1 MRVGVKSM
9 LLLIAGYAVL
19 ITLFALGIDRW
30 LHSFEDAVTLETSHL
45 LAREE
50 AAILSERTLGALA
63 APDGTSRTLLRER
76 IQDLTLLSEVVSS
89 ITVVD
94 REGKVVAS
102 DQRPTG
108 EAAVRPDALFAKG
121 WKPKLRP
128 GAGPRFFQGGD
139 YAVELPLVENR
150 QLVGYMEVEFH
161 SERVAG
167 LFGAARRHLL
177 VAAVAG
183 LAGVFLLG
191 GLLQFQISRQAASIA
206 ATLEDAVPASTE
218 RADRP
223 LQGDEFS
230 RVLRA
235 AGRVRQALSAARQET
250 SRLQEGFTALAQA
263 MRMGVLL
270 LRGDREPD
278 FANPRALELLGFPTL
293 EDLKAGWPTIRAT
306 LEAELGRLEPGAGQ
320 APAVHIELPGPGVPK
335 LRVEIYRLGEEDRA
349 EHLVLLNDPEI
360 LDSLETDVRL
370 ASQLHGLA
378 RVYRTV
384 AHELR
389 APLSAMMINLD
400 LLRESLAGH
409 GADDEAKEDQERYV
423 VVLREELERLNRSL
437 SEALTQTLPP
447 GDHRDKFDLREA
459 LAELGTLL
467 APQARR
473 QGVDFRIRMPD
484 APVILVGFRDRLK
497 QSFLNIA
504 VNALEALP
512 TGGRM
517 TMEMAIEGAQVRV
530 RITDTGRGIPAA
542 VLARIY
548 DRDFTTK
555 GTGSGIGLHVAR
567 ALVEMHGGQTQ
578 VESREG
584 HGTQVEVRL
593 PIVPRD

>member
-1 MRVGVKSM
+1 M
-9 LLLIAGYAVL
+9 
-19 ITLFALGIDRW
+19 
-30 LHSFEDAVTLETSHL
+30 
-45 LAREE
+45 
-50 AAILSERTLGALA
+50 
-63 APDGTSRTLLRER
+63 
-76 IQDLTLLSEVVSS
+76 
-89 ITVVD
+89 
-94 REGKVVAS
+94 VAS
-102 DQRPTG
+102 DQRPAG
-108 EAAVRPDALFAKG
+108 EPAARPDALFAKG
-121 WKPKLRP
+121 WKPQLRP
-128 GAGPRFFQGGD
+128 GPGPRFFQGGD
-139 YAVELPLVENR
+139 YAVAVPLVENG

-177 VAAVAG
+177 LAAVAG

-191 GLLQFQISRQAASIA
+191 GVLQFQISRQAAKIA
-206 ATLEDAVPASTE
+206 ATLEDAIPTPTE
-218 RADRP
+218 RPDR
-223 LQGDEFS
+223 LLHGDEFS

-250 SRLQEGFTALAQA
+250 SRLQEGFSALAQA

-278 FANPRALELLGFPTL
+278 FANPRALELLGFPSL
-293 EDLKAGWPTIRAT
+293 EDLKARWPAIRDPI
-306 LEAELGRLEPGAGQ
+306 EAELSHLDPGAGP

-335 LRVEIYRLGEEDRA
+335 LRVEMYRLGDEDRA
-349 EHLVLLNDPEI
+349 ERLVLLNDPEI

-400 LLRESLAGH
+400 LLRESLAGN

-473 QGVDFRIRMPD
+473 QGVDFRTRMPD
-484 APVILVGFRDRLK
+484 APVVLVGYRDRLK

-517 TMEMAIEGAQVRV
+517 SMEMEIEGAQVKI

-555 GTGSGIGLHVAR
+555 GTGSGIGLYVAR
-567 ALVEMHGGQTQ
+567 ALVEMHGGEIG